1 MAPKQKQPEC
11 QPILKE
17 LKLTGKAPYN
27 GVSPVEILN
36 ELLQTN
42 ALTPE
47 SVKTAYESV
56 LKSKQPKEEG
66 ESTHRT
72 RHIALRFYYNGANY
86 SGLAQNLGQEDD
98 NSVERA
104 LFEALCKVKLVKS
117 RETCGYSRCGRTD
130 RGVSAAGQV
139 VAMQLKSI
147 FSQEASYDEQGLSL
161 IPDDDLPKN
170 ETDTLKAWVLP
181 KKNKKT
187 KGESNDSEGSPRQEK
202 ELSEYAY
209 AKILN
214 NLLPDDIRI
223 LGWAPVSP
231 EFSARFSAGTR
242 TYRYFFVRRQMSLDL
257 IRQGLALLVGR
268 HDFRN
273 FCKMNVEKVY
283 NFDRLIHAAQVVDL
297 SDGVCYVQIVGQAF
311 LWHQIRCIVEI
322 LFMVGRGLEE
332 PSVVSELLNVEKYP
346 GKPSYPLAAEQPLVL
361 HDCGYPNLFVGYAAQ
376 NTWTVTCQLE
386 QQWEELSLAAARLR
400 NCIESLKGVSLRK
413 DDVESFA
420 EFKLKERAKKQ
431 QNLAGGGGMSFE
443 AGFIPDDGD
452 STTITWEKAV
462 SWLKGLCLV
471 PDSNGLGTASHAPLL
486 QRSTGT
492 TYEQK
497 VDALKKND
505 KKRTKYD
512 DHVIAK
518 RQTKEEDAAFYKHM
532 IKQGGT
538 SK

>member
-1 MAPKQKQPEC
+1 MAPKQKHPEC
-11 QPILKE
+11 HPILKK

-36 ELLQTN
+36 ELLLTN
-42 ALTPE
+42 ALSPE

-56 LKSKQPKEEG
+56 LLSKQPEEEA

-72 RHIALRFYYNGANY
+72 RHIALRFYYDGAKY
-86 SGLAQNLGQEDD
+86 SGLAQNIGQEDD
-98 NSVERA
+98 SSVERA

-147 FSQEASYDEQGLSL
+147 FPQEASYDEQGQSL

-170 ETDTLKAWVLP
+170 ESDTLKAWVVP
-181 KKNKKT
+181 KRNKKS
-187 KGESNDSEGSPRQEK
+187 KGESNDAESPPRQEK
-202 ELSEYAY
+202 VLTEYAY

-242 TYRYFFVRRQMSLDL
+242 TYRYFFVQRQMSLDR
-257 IRQGLALLVGR
+257 IREGLALLVGR

-311 LWHQIRCIVEI
+311 LWHQIRCIVEV
-322 LFMVGRGLEE
+322 LFMIGRGLEE
-332 PSVVSELLNVEKYP
+332 PSVVSELLDAEKYP

-361 HDCGYPNLFVGYAAQ
+361 HDCGYPNMSVGYAAQ

-386 QQWEELSLAAARLR
+386 LQWEDLTLAAARLR
-400 NCIESLKGVSLRK
+400 NCIESLNGVSLRK

-420 EFKLKERAKKQ
+420 EFKLKERAKKR
-431 QNLAGGGGMSFE
+431 NNFVDNGGMPVE
-443 AGFIPDDGD
+443 AGSIPEDGD

-462 SWLKGLCLV
+462 SWLKGLSLV
-471 PDSNGLGTASHAPLL
+471 PDPNGLGTASHAPLL

-497 VDALKKND
+497 VDALRTND

-512 DHVIAK
+512 EHVIAK